1 MFKPKFKYTNKIV
14 KLLTRISAARETILN
29 SPLIPKWNVT
39 LRQETIIHSAHSST
53 SIEGNRLSLE
63 QVSEL
68 ARGREI
74 TATRIDKQEVLNY
87 LEVLKNIKN
96 LIKDNFIIEKDILNI
111 HRIVTKNTLDNP
123 ADSGVYRNRYVV
135 VGNRFTGEIFF
146 RPPQNLEVPGLVKNL
161 LEWINSKESK
171 EFDPIIEAGV
181 VHYELVRIH
190 PFVDGNGRTTRV
202 LAALILYL
210 RGFDT
215 NQFFCLDDYYNSD
228 RQAYYKG
235 LQSVKPDILD
245 LTNWLEYFVEGVN
258 ISIETV
264 KERIIRLSSKRL
276 RKAKG
281 RQIALTERQMRIIE
295 FINQNGKITNRDV
308 REMFKLSDEGALKEI
323 KKLINLEIIKSEGR
337 GRALHY
343 ILK

>member
-39 LRQETIIHSAHSST
+39 LRQEAIINSAHSST

-74 TATRIDKQEVLNY
+74 TAAQRDKQEVLNY
-87 LEVLKNIKN
+87 LDVLRNIKN
-96 LIKDNFIIEKDILNI
+96 LIKENFITEKDILNI
-111 HRIVTKNTLDNP
+111 HRMVTKNTLDNLE
-123 ADSGVYRNRYVV
+123 DCGVYRNRYVV
-135 VGNRFTGEIFF
+135 VGNRFTGEVFF
-146 RPPQNLEVPGLVKNL
+146 RPPQNLEVPGLVKDL
-161 LEWINSKESK
+161 VEWINSKESK
-171 EFDPIIEAGV
+171 ELDSIIEAGII
-181 VHYELVRIH
+181 HYELVRIH
-190 PFVDGNGRTTRV
+190 PFVDGNGRTARV

-215 NQFFCLDDYYNSD
+215 NQFFCLDDYYDSD
-228 RQAYYKG
+228 RPAYYKA
-235 LQSVKPDILD
+235 LQSVKPDTLD
-245 LTNWLEYFVEGVN
+245 LTNWLEYFTEGVN
-258 ISIETV
+258 ISTEAV
-264 KERIIRLSSKRL
+264 KERIVRLSSKRL

-323 KKLINLEIIKSEGR
+323 KKLINLEIIKSEGK
-337 GRALHY
+337 GRALRY

>member
-1 MFKPKFKYTNKIV
+1 MFKPNFKYTNKIV

-39 LRQETIIHSAHSST
+39 LRQEAIIHSAHSST

-74 TATRIDKQEVLNY
+74 TATRRDKQEVLNY
-87 LEVLKNIKN
+87 LDVLRNIKN
-96 LIKDNFIIEKDILNI
+96 LVKNNFITEKDILNI
-111 HRIVTKNTLDNP
+111 HRMVTKNTLDNP
-123 ADSGVYRNRYVV
+123 EDCGVYRNRYVV

-146 RPPQNLEVPGLVKNL
+146 RPPQNQEVPELVKDL
-161 LEWINSKESK
+161 LSWINSEESK
-171 EFDPIIEAGV
+171 ELDPVIEAGI

-190 PFVDGNGRTTRV
+190 PFVDGNGRTARV

-215 NQFFCLDDYYNSD
+215 NQFFCLDDYYDSD
-228 RQAYYKG
+228 RSAYYKA
-235 LQSVKPDILD
+235 LQSVKPDTLD
-245 LTNWLEYFVEGVN
+245 LTDWLEYFTEGVN
-258 ISIETV
+258 ISTEAV
-264 KERIIRLSSKRL
+264 KERIARLSSKRL

-308 REMFKLSDEGALKEI
+308 REMFELSDEGALKEI
-323 KKLINLEIIKSEGR
+323 KKLINLEIIKSEGK

>member
-14 KLLTRISAARETILN
+14 KLLTKISASRETILN
-29 SPLIPKWNVT
+29 SPLIPKWNIT
-39 LRQETIIHSAHSST
+39 LRQEAIIHSAHSST

-74 TATRIDKQEVLNY
+74 TAARKDKQEVLNY
-87 LEVLKNIKN
+87 LDVLRNMKN
-96 LIKDNFIIEKDILNI
+96 LIKENFITEIDILNI
-111 HRIVTKNTLDNP
+111 HRMVTKNTLDNLE
-123 ADSGVYRNRYVV
+123 DCGVYRNRYVV
-135 VGNRFTGEIFF
+135 VANRFTGEVFF
-146 RPPQNLEVPGLVKNL
+146 RPPQNQEVPGLVKNL
-161 LEWINSKESK
+161 LSWMNSKESK
-171 EFDPIIEAGV
+171 ELDPVIEAGI
-181 VHYELVRIH
+181 VHYEFVRIH
-190 PFVDGNGRTTRV
+190 PFVDGNGRTARV

-215 NQFFCLDDYYNSD
+215 NQFFCLDDYYDSD
-228 RQAYYKG
+228 RPAYYKA
-235 LQSVKPDILD
+235 LQSVKPDTLD
-245 LTNWLEYFVEGVN
+245 LTNWLEYFTEGVN
-258 ISIETV
+258 ISTEAV
-264 KERIIRLSSKRL
+264 KERVVRLSSKRM

-308 REMFKLSDEGALKEI
+308 REMFKLSNRAALDEINKLLELQALKSQG
-323 KKLINLEIIKSEGR
+323 K

-343 ILK
+343 IML

>member
-14 KLLTRISAARETILN
+14 KLLTKISAVRETILN

-39 LRQETIIHSAHSST
+39 LRQEAIIHSAHSST

-74 TATRIDKQEVLNY
+74 TATRRDKQEVLNY
-87 LEVLKNIKN
+87 LDVLKNFKILIKN
-96 LIKDNFIIEKDILNI
+96 SSITEKDILNI
-111 HRIVTKNTLDNP
+111 HHMVTKKTLDHP
-123 ADSGVYRNRYVV
+123 EDCGVYRNRYVV
-135 VGNRFTGEIFF
+135 VGNRFTGEVFF

-161 LEWINSKESK
+161 LEWINSEESK
-171 EFDPIIEAGV
+171 ELDPVIEAGV
-181 VHYELVRIH
+181 IHYELVRIH
-190 PFVDGNGRTTRV
+190 PFVDGNGRTARV
-202 LAALILYL
+202 LAALILCL

-215 NQFFCLDDYYNSD
+215 NQFFCLDDYYDSD
-228 RQAYYKG
+228 RPAYYKA
-235 LQSVKPDILD
+235 LQSVKPDTLD
-245 LTNWLEYFVEGVN
+245 LTNWLEYFTEGVN
-258 ISIETV
+258 ISTEAV
-264 KERIIRLSSKRL
+264 KERIVRLSSKRL

-281 RQIALTERQMRIIE
+281 KQIALTERQMRIIE

-323 KKLINLEIIKSEGR
+323 KKLITLEIIKSEGK

-343 ILK
+343 ILE

>member
-1 MFKPKFKYTNKIV
+1 
-14 KLLTRISAARETILN
+14 
-29 SPLIPKWNVT
+29 LIPKWSVN
-39 LRQETIIHSAHSST
+39 LRQEAIIRSAHSST

-74 TATRIDKQEVLNY
+74 MAARRDKQEVLNY
-87 LEVLKNIKN
+87 LDVLKNIKN
-96 LIKDNFIIEKDILNI
+96 LIKANFITEKDILNI
-111 HRIVTKNTLDNP
+111 HYLITKDTLDNP
-123 ADSGVYRNRYVV
+123 KDCGIYRNRYVV

-146 RPPQNLEVPGLVKNL
+146 RPPQNQEVPILVKDL
-161 LEWINSKESK
+161 LEWINSEELKEL
-171 EFDPIIEAGV
+171 DPVIEAGI

-190 PFVDGNGRTTRV
+190 PFIDGNGRTARV

-210 RGFDT
+210 RGFDV
-215 NQFFCLDDYYNSD
+215 NQFFCLDDYYDSD
-228 RQAYYKG
+228 RPAYYKA

-258 ISIETV
+258 ISIEAV
-264 KERIIRLSSKRL
+264 KERILRLSSRRL
-276 RKAKG
+276 QKAKG
-281 RQIALTERQMRIIE
+281 KQVALTERQMRIIE

-323 KKLINLEIIKSEGR
+323 KKLTNLEIIKSEGK
-337 GRALHY
+337 GRALQY

>member
-1 MFKPKFKYTNKIV
+1 MFKPKFKYTNKTV
-14 KLLTRISAARETILN
+14 KLLTRISASRETILN
-29 SPLIPKWNVT
+29 SPLIQKWNVT
-39 LRQETIIHSAHSST
+39 LRQEAIIHSAHSST

-74 TATRIDKQEVLNY
+74 TATRRDKQEVLNY
-87 LEVLKNIKN
+87 LDVLKNIKI
-96 LIKDNFIIEKDILNI
+96 LIKNSSITEKDILNI
-111 HRIVTKNTLDNP
+111 HHMVTKKTLNNP

-135 VGNRFTGEIFF
+135 VGNRFTGEVFF
-146 RPPQNLEVPGLVKNL
+146 RPPQNQEVPGLVKDL
-161 LEWINSKESK
+161 LSWINSKESK
-171 EFDPIIEAGV
+171 ELDTVIEAGV
-181 VHYELVRIH
+181 IHYELVRIH
-190 PFVDGNGRTTRV
+190 PFVDGNGRTARV
-202 LAALILYL
+202 LAVLILYL

-215 NQFFCLDDYYNSD
+215 NQFFCLDDYYDSD
-228 RQAYYKG
+228 RPAYYKA

-295 FINQNGKITNRDV
+295 FISQNGKTTNKDV
-308 REMFKLSDEGALKEI
+308 REMFKLSNRAALDEINKLLELQVLK
-323 KKLINLEIIKSEGR
+323 SQGR

-343 ILK
+343 IML